1 MKLLRLPA
9 LLSLVL
15 AAAPYLGAQSVI
27 KFNGSSTTHK
37 MLLPHATTAAAAH
50 QAKIEFVPNGT
61 GRGLEDL
68 ATGRADV
75 AMITGDLA
83 YFAKLLNDAK
93 PGTIDPAKFRTF
105 RLADLEKTAATSIV
119 HPGNPVT
126 TLTHEQLQGLFSGKI
141 ANWKEVGG
149 PDLAV
154 VPVLPA
160 PSDGVF
166 GSFTVS
172 IMQGVPFAGHA
183 RRVQLATDLP
193 KIVSQMP
200 GAIAFLSIANA
211 VGEVRQVAPRPQ
223 FIPPNYLVTIGD
235 PAEPLR
241 SIIADLQA
249 RVK

>member
-1 MKLLRLPA
+1 MKSVRLTTLGCLL
-9 LLSLVL
+9 LV
-15 AAAPYLGAQSVI
+15 AAPVLCAQSVI

-37 MLLPHATTAAAAH
+37 MVLPYAADIGAAH
-50 QAKIEFVPNGT
+50 NAKIEFVPNGT

-68 ATGRADV
+68 AAGRAEV
-75 AMITGDLA
+75 GMITGELG

-93 PGTIDPAKFRTF
+93 PGTIDPAKLRTF
-105 RLADLEKTAATSIV
+105 QLADLETTAATAIV
-119 HPGNPVT
+119 HPSNPVSK
-126 TLTHEQLQGLFSGKI
+126 LTHAQLQGLFSGKI
-141 ANWKEVGG
+141 TNWKEVGG

-154 VPVLPA
+154 VPVLPS

-166 GSFTVS
+166 GSFTVA
-172 IMQGVPFAGHA
+172 IMKGVPFAA
-183 RRVQLATDLP
+183 NSRKVTLATDLP
-193 KIVSQMP
+193 KIVSQLP

-211 VGEVRQVAPRPQ
+211 VGDVRKAAPEPQ

-235 PAEPLR
+235 PSEPLK